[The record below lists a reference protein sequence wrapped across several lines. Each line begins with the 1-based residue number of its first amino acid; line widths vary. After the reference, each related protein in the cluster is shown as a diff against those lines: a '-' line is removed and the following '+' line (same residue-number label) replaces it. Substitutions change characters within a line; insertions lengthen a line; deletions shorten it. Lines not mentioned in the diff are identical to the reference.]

1 MLFGLALVI
10 CVSGLVL
17 SDVIPKLRTDLI
29 ELDSTIE
36 KLTPPSKGGEG
47 HR

>member
-1 MLFGLALVI
+1 MGALIALVI
-10 CVSGLVL
+10 ALSVSVL
-17 SDVIPKLRTDLI
+17 CDVLPKLRTDLI

-36 KLTPPSKGGEG
+36 KLTPPGKGGEG